1 MAGSRLNFPGVRDAP
16 RDGVCREPDGRV
28 VGCSGGGRPRLENVP
43 RLVRGGLRRMS
54 HVRVGASLL
63 IALGLVGG
71 VGAQAI
77 GQDPSAGPGVLTY
90 SSGDL
95 TQAGTIM
102 LRDIADPFTD
112 FRADSPPGADQR
124 YVLLTVRFQA
134 KQAIRSAAVA
144 HRAPG
149 RRRLDLGTDI
159 DQPPGGRTP
168 TRPCRPG
175 PWPRRPCVRRGRI
188 CRAQVATIDEILD
201 SPTPPDDQD
210 VLYRPTTGARLL
222 PLLDQHPSVPPAMG
236 TAVSDVSP
244 DGRLAGT
251 ITVRGLTDPDGPPAA
266 VPASVPASGNPS
278 PVEGSAPAGQRYVL
292 VDVVFE
298 AAIDKPFEI
307 GPQFIVLHDTDGNQY
322 GHANVPLAGTPRE
335 EPLEHTLSPD
345 DRVSG
350 VVGFGDP
357 RNRGDRLG
365 DL

>member
-1 MAGSRLNFPGVRDAP
+1 
-16 RDGVCREPDGRV
+16 
-28 VGCSGGGRPRLENVP
+28 
-43 RLVRGGLRRMS
+43 MS

-134 KQAIRSAAVA
+134 SDDKPFEAQPSRIVLQDDAGWIWAPTSINRPVDALPPDLVDQGLGPGDRVSGAVGYVVPKDAI
-144 HRAPG
+144 
-149 RRRLDLGTDI
+149 
-159 DQPPGGRTP
+159 
-168 TRPCRPG
+168 
-175 PWPRRPCVRRGRI
+175 
-188 CRAQVATIDEILD
+188 IDEILY

-251 ITVRGLTDPDGPPAA
+251 ITVRGLTDPYGPPAA

-298 AAIDKPFEI
+298 AAIDKPFQI

-322 GHANVPLAGTPRE
+322 GHANVPLGRDATRE
-335 EPLEHTLSPD
+335 LLEHTLSPD

-350 VVGFGDP
+350 VVGFVDP